1 MKKEIVCM
9 PVLALVLGIMVLAA
23 CATSGGATHGGAV
36 HDQLAGKAWR
46 SGPNDMNMWNVWD
59 FKTDGTFNFIHYH
72 SAENLDP
79 RGVHHYQLQD
89 NTLRVKAPDGK
100 ETSYTIHIEGTT
112 FTLSPAAGGGN
123 NTYTVLEGY
132 VAPEGISAHRGEE
145 HSEGVEEITT
155 PYAQLWS
162 SDTITVKAG
171 VPVRWYVE
179 AAPGSLPMKGMA
191 CGKTIKIPGLG
202 WGTDSYNDA
211 EGHLTLVEGKNL
223 VYEFTPS
230 EVGDIL
236 FTCWMGSE
244 CHSNYIHVTADGVHV
259 SEARQARRG
268 GEALAAAFRY
278 H

>member
-1 MKKEIVCM
+1 MRNYM
-9 PVLALVLGIMVLAA
+9 LGILVIFGFIAG
-23 CATSGGATHGGAV
+23 CATSSVSPDSGGRA
-36 HDQLAGKAWR
+36 
-46 SGPNDMNMWNVWD
+46 
-59 FKTDGTFNFIHYH
+59 
-72 SAENLDP
+72 
-79 RGVHHYQLQD
+79 
-89 NTLRVKAPDGK
+89 
-100 ETSYTIHIEGTT
+100 
-112 FTLSPAAGGGN
+112 PAAGES
-123 NTYTVLEGY
+123 VLEGTGSY
-132 VAPEGISAHRGEE
+132 ALVDGIQ
-145 HSEGVEEITT
+145 EITT

-230 EVGDIL
+230 EAGDIL

-244 CHSNYIHVTADGVHV
+244 CHSNYIHVTADGAHV
-259 SEARQARRG
+259 SYARQDRRSGEARAI
-268 GEALAAAFRY
+268 AFRY